1 MIKVNGVEIKQGRFP
16 DGTLLMK
23 FNPRKKEFL
32 PDNQSYISVEWLY
45 ENDAELFALICV
57 KRHLD
62 RVRPYATDVILY
74 MPYIPHAR
82 MDRVK
87 MNEDVFTLKYFCEV
101 INSLHFKTVV
111 VRDAHSNVAL
121 ALLENVYEA
130 NFAPYVYKAIHKSEA
145 EALFFPDE
153 GAMKRYS
160 SNFQMPY
167 AFGMKKRDWVTGQI
181 LGLDIINAET
191 VKDKNVLIVD
201 DICSK
206 GGTFY
211 HAAKA
216 LKAAGAKSVSLYVT
230 HCEETIT
237 LGELAASDGLVD
249 HVYTTKSILPE
260 RLFWNSADP
269 YWKEWITVLED

>member
-1 MIKVNGVEIKQGRFP
+1 MIRVGEISIPWGQSMFP
-16 DGTLLMK
+16 DHSLLIKLDPEKM
-23 FNPRKKEFL
+23 F
-32 PDNQSYISVEWLY
+32 DNRGAIKVEWLY
-45 ENDAELFALICV
+45 EGDSELFTLICV
-57 KRHLD
+57 KRHID
-62 RVRPYATDVILY
+62 RHFSTKEVVLE

-87 MNEDVFTLKYFCEV
+87 SDEDVFTLKYFCEI
-101 INSLHFKTVV
+101 INSLNFKIVW
-111 VRDAHSNVAL
+111 VRDAHSNVSL
-121 ALLENVYEA
+121 ALLDNVVDEGVRG
-130 NFAPYVYKAIHKSEA
+130 YVVAAAKESGA

-160 SNFQMPY
+160 EHFAVPY
-167 AFGMKKRDWVTGQI
+167 AFGMKKRDWETGKI
-181 LGLDIINAET
+181 LGLDIINAEV

-201 DICSK
+201 DICSR

-211 HAAKA
+211 HSAEA

-249 HVYTTKSILPE
+249 HVYTTRSIFPEKLVKSE
-260 RLFWNSADP
+260 HGYDP
-269 YWKEWITVLED
+269 YWKDWITILD